1 MSFLTKTRKKL
12 SYETRIKQLL
22 DEVNK
27 KGQVSLDDLVKKWL
41 LDPAYIKR
49 LIRMAMVKYQF
60 LYYDDENEL
69 LKIKEEAK
77 NEKKGGEKR
86 YV

>member
-49 LIRMAMVKYQF
+49 LIRMAMVKYSF
-60 LYYDDENEL
+60 LYYDDENEV

-77 NEKKGGEKR
+77 NEEKR
-86 YV
+86 IIK

>member
-1 MSFLTKTRKKL
+1 MSFLVKTRKKL
-12 SYETRIKQLL
+12 PYETRIKQLL

-60 LYYDDENEL
+60 LYYDDENEV
-69 LKIKEEAK
+69 LKIKEGK
-77 NEKKGGEKR
+77 
-86 YV
+86 

>member
-49 LIRMAMVKYQF
+49 LIRMAMVKYSF

-77 NEKKGGEKR
+77 NEEKR
-86 YV
+86 IIK

>member
-60 LYYDDENEL
+60 LYYDDENEV

-77 NEKKGGEKR
+77 NEEKR
-86 YV
+86 IIK

>member
-1 MSFLTKTRKKL
+1 MAFLTKTRKKL

-49 LIRMAMVKYQF
+49 LIRMAMVKYSF

-69 LKIKEEAK
+69 LKIKEGK
-77 NEKKGGEKR
+77 
-86 YV
+86 

>member
-1 MSFLTKTRKKL
+1 MAFLTKTRKKL

-60 LYYDDENEL
+60 LYYDDENEV
-69 LKIKEEAK
+69 LKIKEGK
-77 NEKKGGEKR
+77 
-86 YV
+86 